1 MKKYLQL
8 FLITLFFITNNPYA
22 HAVIETHPQ
31 QAPPQYKPTFL
42 QKISLKI
49 AEKRL
54 KKHFK
59 TTDPTETKS
68 KGDKIASYGFWAI
81 VGSLALLTILSIPAL
96 STILFLRLLAFLFHF
111 SGLVASIIALTS
123 KDLSKKGKTMALWGI
138 GIVAVELILTILLI
152 ILLIVLLNQL

>member
-8 FLITLFFITNNPYA
+8 SLITLFFITNNPYA

-31 QAPPQYKPTFL
+31 QAPPQYKSTFL

-49 AEKRL
+49 TKKRL

-68 KGDKIASYGFWAI
+68 KGDKIAAYGLWTVISTLALFF
-81 VGSLALLTILSIPAL
+81 LALLIFPNSAILGIS
-96 STILFLRLLAFLFHF
+96 ILFMHF
-111 SGLVASIIALTS
+111 SGLVASIAALTR
-123 KDLSKKGKTMALWGI
+123 KDLSKKGKTMALWGVC
-138 GIVAVELILTILLI
+138 IVAFELILVTLTL
-152 ILLIVLLNQL
+152 VLAYFSY